1 MLMGKNE
8 YLDGENLEWQERL
21 FRLRKKYRE
30 TPPGFREAEEE
41 EKSLRDLRRIRKEY
55 EERKKYRIRSGYRA
69 LQECFVGRERYLTR
83 IEEIL
88 AQGGDWIDIGGYSS
102 RPDATPVTADE
113 EMRRLELGLEILRH
127 DYPSVPVS
135 VDTFRADVA
144 RYCVEKYGVAMIN
157 DISAGELDPE
167 MFRTVADLQ
176 VPYIMM
182 HMRGTPQTMASLTD
196 YTDLMDEIMLY
207 FAEKVRQLRLMGV
220 SDLILDPGFGFS
232 KTLEQNY
239 ELMAHLR
246 EFGIFD
252 LPILVGISRKRM
264 IYQLLGGSPEESLNG
279 TTALHAY
286 ALLNGADI
294 LRVHDVKEAVE
305 AVRIVQKIKE
315 YC

>member
-1 MLMGKNE
+1 MLNRTINIKGDLFPLDRPVVMGILNVTP
-8 YLDGENLEWQERL
+8 DSFFAGS
-21 FRLRKKYRE
+21 RKR
-30 TPPGFREAEEE
+30 TEAE
-41 EKSLRDLRRIRKEY
+41 I
-55 EERKKYRIRSGYRA
+55 A
-69 LQECFVGRERYLTR
+69 MR

-144 RYCVEKYGVAMIN
+144 RCCVEKYGVAMIN

-167 MFRTVADLQ
+167 MFRTVADLK

-196 YTDLMDEIMLY
+196 YTNLMDEIMLY
-207 FAEKVRQLRLMGV
+207 FAEKVRQLCLMGV

-264 IYQLLGGSPEESLNG
+264 IYQLLGGTPEESLNG
-279 TTALHAY
+279 TTALHTY
-286 ALLNGADI
+286 ALQNGADI

>member
-1 MLMGKNE
+1 MLNRTINIKGELFSLDRPVVMGILNVTP
-8 YLDGENLEWQERL
+8 DSFFAGS
-21 FRLRKKYRE
+21 RKR
-30 TPPGFREAEEE
+30 TEAE
-41 EKSLRDLRRIRKEY
+41 I
-55 EERKKYRIRSGYRA
+55 A
-69 LQECFVGRERYLTR
+69 VR

-144 RYCVEKYGVAMIN
+144 RCCVEKYGVAIIN

-264 IYQLLGGSPEESLNG
+264 IYQLLGGTPEESLNG
-279 TTALHAY
+279 TTALHTY

-305 AVRIVQKIKE
+305 VVRIVQKIKE

>member
-1 MLMGKNE
+1 MLNRTINIKGELFSLDRPVVMGILNVTP
-8 YLDGENLEWQERL
+8 DSFFAGS
-21 FRLRKKYRE
+21 RKR
-30 TPPGFREAEEE
+30 TEAE
-41 EKSLRDLRRIRKEY
+41 I
-55 EERKKYRIRSGYRA
+55 A
-69 LQECFVGRERYLTR
+69 AR

-113 EMRRLELGLEILRH
+113 EMRRLELGLEILSR

-144 RYCVEKYGVAMIN
+144 RCCVEKYGVAMIN

-167 MFRTVADLQ
+167 MFRTVADLK

-196 YTDLMDEIMLY
+196 YANLMDEIMLY

-264 IYQLLGGSPEESLNG
+264 IYQLLGGTPEESLNG
-279 TTALHAY
+279 TTALHTC

>member
-1 MLMGKNE
+1 MLNRTINIKGDLFPLDRPVVMGILNVTP
-8 YLDGENLEWQERL
+8 DSFFAGS
-21 FRLRKKYRE
+21 RKRTE
-30 TPPGFREAEEE
+30 TE
-41 EKSLRDLRRIRKEY
+41 IT
-55 EERKKYRIRSGYRA
+55 
-69 LQECFVGRERYLTR
+69 TR

-264 IYQLLGGSPEESLNG
+264 IYQLLGGTPEESLNG
-279 TTALHAY
+279 TTALHTY

>member
-1 MLMGKNE
+1 MLNRTINIKGELFSLDRPVVMGILNVTP
-8 YLDGENLEWQERL
+8 DSFFAGS
-21 FRLRKKYRE
+21 RKR
-30 TPPGFREAEEE
+30 TEAE
-41 EKSLRDLRRIRKEY
+41 I
-55 EERKKYRIRSGYRA
+55 A
-69 LQECFVGRERYLTR
+69 AR

-144 RYCVEKYGVAMIN
+144 RCCVEKYGVAMIN

-167 MFRTVADLQ
+167 MFRTVADLK

-196 YTDLMDEIMLY
+196 YTNLMDEIMLY
-207 FAEKVRQLRLMGV
+207 FAEKVRQLCLMGV

-264 IYQLLGGSPEESLNG
+264 IYQLLGGTPEESLNG
-279 TTALHAY
+279 TTALHTY

>member
-1 MLMGKNE
+1 MLNRTINIKGELFSLDRPVVMGILNVTP
-8 YLDGENLEWQERL
+8 DSFFAGS
-21 FRLRKKYRE
+21 RKRTE
-30 TPPGFREAEEE
+30 TE
-41 EKSLRDLRRIRKEY
+41 IT
-55 EERKKYRIRSGYRA
+55 
-69 LQECFVGRERYLTR
+69 TR

-113 EMRRLELGLEILRH
+113 EKRRLELGLEILSR

-167 MFRTVADLQ
+167 MFRTVADLK

-196 YTDLMDEIMLY
+196 YTNLMDEIMLY
-207 FAEKVRQLRLMGV
+207 FAEKVRQLCLMGV

-305 AVRIVQKIKE
+305 VVRIVQKIKE

>member
-1 MLMGKNE
+1 MLNRTINIKGELFSLDRPVVMGILNVTP
-8 YLDGENLEWQERL
+8 DSFFAGS
-21 FRLRKKYRE
+21 RKR
-30 TPPGFREAEEE
+30 TEAE
-41 EKSLRDLRRIRKEY
+41 I
-55 EERKKYRIRSGYRA
+55 A
-69 LQECFVGRERYLTR
+69 AR

-113 EMRRLELGLEILRH
+113 EMRRLELGLEILSR

-144 RYCVEKYGVAMIN
+144 RCCVEKYGVAMIN

-167 MFRTVADLQ
+167 MFRTVADLK

-196 YTDLMDEIMLY
+196 YTNLMDEIMLY

>member
-1 MLMGKNE
+1 MLNRTINIKGELFSLDRPVVMGILNVTP
-8 YLDGENLEWQERL
+8 DSIFAGS
-21 FRLRKKYRE
+21 RKR
-30 TPPGFREAEEE
+30 TEAE
-41 EKSLRDLRRIRKEY
+41 I
-55 EERKKYRIRSGYRA
+55 A
-69 LQECFVGRERYLTR
+69 AR

-113 EMRRLELGLEILRH
+113 EMRRLELGLEILSR

-144 RYCVEKYGVAMIN
+144 RCCVEKYGVAMIN

-167 MFRTVADLQ
+167 MFRTVADLK

-182 HMRGTPQTMASLTD
+182 HMRGTPQTKDSLTD
-196 YTDLMDEIMLY
+196 YTNLMDEIMLY

-252 LPILVGISRKRM
+252 LPILVGVSRKRM
-264 IYQLLGGSPEESLNG
+264 IYQLLGGTPEESLNG
-279 TTALHAY
+279 TTALHTY

>member
-1 MLMGKNE
+1 MLNRTINIKGDLFPLDRPVVMGILNVTP
-8 YLDGENLEWQERL
+8 DSFFAGS
-21 FRLRKKYRE
+21 RKRTE
-30 TPPGFREAEEE
+30 TE
-41 EKSLRDLRRIRKEY
+41 IT
-55 EERKKYRIRSGYRA
+55 
-69 LQECFVGRERYLTR
+69 TR

-167 MFRTVADLQ
+167 MFRTVADLK

-196 YTDLMDEIMLY
+196 YTNLMDEIMLY

-264 IYQLLGGSPEESLNG
+264 IYQLLGGTPEESLNG
-279 TTALHAY
+279 TTALHTY

>member
-1 MLMGKNE
+1 MLNRTINIKGELFPLDRPVVMGILNVTP
-8 YLDGENLEWQERL
+8 DSFFAGS
-21 FRLRKKYRE
+21 RKR
-30 TPPGFREAEEE
+30 TEAE
-41 EKSLRDLRRIRKEY
+41 I
-55 EERKKYRIRSGYRA
+55 A
-69 LQECFVGRERYLTR
+69 AR

-113 EMRRLELGLEILRH
+113 EMRRLELGLEILSR

-144 RYCVEKYGVAMIN
+144 RCCVEKYGVAMIN

-167 MFRTVADLQ
+167 MFRTVADLK

-196 YTDLMDEIMLY
+196 YTNLMDEIMLY

-264 IYQLLGGSPEESLNG
+264 IYQLLGGTPEESLNG
-279 TTALHAY
+279 TTALHTC

>member
-1 MLMGKNE
+1 MLNRTINIKGELFSLDRPVVMGILNVTP
-8 YLDGENLEWQERL
+8 DSFFAGS
-21 FRLRKKYRE
+21 RKR
-30 TPPGFREAEEE
+30 TEAE
-41 EKSLRDLRRIRKEY
+41 I
-55 EERKKYRIRSGYRA
+55 A
-69 LQECFVGRERYLTR
+69 VR

-144 RYCVEKYGVAMIN
+144 RCCVEKYGVAIIN

-264 IYQLLGGSPEESLNG
+264 IYQLLGGTPEESLNG
-279 TTALHAY
+279 TTALHTY

>member
-1 MLMGKNE
+1 MLNRTINIKGELFSLDRPVVMGILNVTP
-8 YLDGENLEWQERL
+8 DSFFAGS
-21 FRLRKKYRE
+21 RKR
-30 TPPGFREAEEE
+30 TEAE
-41 EKSLRDLRRIRKEY
+41 I
-55 EERKKYRIRSGYRA
+55 A
-69 LQECFVGRERYLTR
+69 MR

-113 EMRRLELGLEILRH
+113 EMRRLELGLEILSR

-144 RYCVEKYGVAMIN
+144 RCCVEKYGVAMIN

-167 MFRTVADLQ
+167 MFRTVADLK

-196 YTDLMDEIMLY
+196 YTNLMDEIMLY
-207 FAEKVRQLRLMGV
+207 FAEKVRQLCLMGV

-264 IYQLLGGSPEESLNG
+264 IYQLLGGTPEESLNG
-279 TTALHAY
+279 TTALHTY

>member
-1 MLMGKNE
+1 MLNRTINIKGDLFPLDRPVVMGILNVTP
-8 YLDGENLEWQERL
+8 DSFFAGS
-21 FRLRKKYRE
+21 RKRTE
-30 TPPGFREAEEE
+30 TE
-41 EKSLRDLRRIRKEY
+41 IT
-55 EERKKYRIRSGYRA
+55 
-69 LQECFVGRERYLTR
+69 TR

-144 RYCVEKYGVAMIN
+144 RCCVEKYGVAMIN

-196 YTDLMDEIMLY
+196 YTNLMDEIMLY

-252 LPILVGISRKRM
+252 LPVLVGVSRKRM
-264 IYQLLGGSPEESLNG
+264 IYQLLGSTPEESLNG
-279 TTALHAY
+279 TTALHTY

>member
-1 MLMGKNE
+1 MLNRTINIKGDLFPLDRPVVMGILNVTP
-8 YLDGENLEWQERL
+8 DSIFAGS
-21 FRLRKKYRE
+21 RKRTE
-30 TPPGFREAEEE
+30 TE
-41 EKSLRDLRRIRKEY
+41 IT
-55 EERKKYRIRSGYRA
+55 
-69 LQECFVGRERYLTR
+69 TR

-167 MFRTVADLQ
+167 MFRTVADLK

-196 YTDLMDEIMLY
+196 YTNLMDEIMLY
-207 FAEKVRQLRLMGV
+207 FAEKVRQLCLMGV

-264 IYQLLGGSPEESLNG
+264 IYQLLGGTPEESLNG
-279 TTALHAY
+279 TTALHTY

>member
-1 MLMGKNE
+1 MLNRTINIKGELFSLDRPVVMGILNVTP
-8 YLDGENLEWQERL
+8 DSFFAGS
-21 FRLRKKYRE
+21 RKRTE
-30 TPPGFREAEEE
+30 TE
-41 EKSLRDLRRIRKEY
+41 IT
-55 EERKKYRIRSGYRA
+55 
-69 LQECFVGRERYLTR
+69 TR

-207 FAEKVRQLRLMGV
+207 FAEKVRQLCLMGV

-305 AVRIVQKIKE
+305 VVRIVQKIKE

>member
-1 MLMGKNE
+1 MLNRTINIKGDLFPLDRPVVMGILNVTP
-8 YLDGENLEWQERL
+8 DSFFAGS
-21 FRLRKKYRE
+21 RKRTE
-30 TPPGFREAEEE
+30 TE
-41 EKSLRDLRRIRKEY
+41 IT
-55 EERKKYRIRSGYRA
+55 
-69 LQECFVGRERYLTR
+69 TR

-113 EMRRLELGLEILRH
+113 EKRRLELGLEILSR

-305 AVRIVQKIKE
+305 VVRIVQKIKE

>member
-1 MLMGKNE
+1 MLNRTINIKGDLFPLDRPVVMGILNVTP
-8 YLDGENLEWQERL
+8 DSFFAGS
-21 FRLRKKYRE
+21 RKR
-30 TPPGFREAEEE
+30 TEAE
-41 EKSLRDLRRIRKEY
+41 I
-55 EERKKYRIRSGYRA
+55 A
-69 LQECFVGRERYLTR
+69 MR

-144 RYCVEKYGVAMIN
+144 RCCVEKYGVAMIN

-167 MFRTVADLQ
+167 MFRTVADLK

-182 HMRGTPQTMASLTD
+182 HMRGTPQTKDSLTD
-196 YTDLMDEIMLY
+196 YTNLMDEIMLY

-264 IYQLLGGSPEESLNG
+264 IYQLLGGTPEESLNG
-279 TTALHAY
+279 TTALHTY

>member
-1 MLMGKNE
+1 MLNRTINIKGELFSLDRPVVMGILNVTP
-8 YLDGENLEWQERL
+8 DSIFAGS
-21 FRLRKKYRE
+21 RKR
-30 TPPGFREAEEE
+30 TEAE
-41 EKSLRDLRRIRKEY
+41 I
-55 EERKKYRIRSGYRA
+55 A
-69 LQECFVGRERYLTR
+69 VR

-113 EMRRLELGLEILRH
+113 EMRRLELGLEILSR

-144 RYCVEKYGVAMIN
+144 RCCVEKYGVAMIN

-167 MFRTVADLQ
+167 MFRTVADLK

-196 YTDLMDEIMLY
+196 YTNLMDEIMLY
-207 FAEKVRQLRLMGV
+207 FAEKVRQLCLMGV

-264 IYQLLGGSPEESLNG
+264 IYQLLGGTPEESLNG
-279 TTALHAY
+279 TTALHTY

>member
-1 MLMGKNE
+1 MLNRTINIKGDLFPLDRPVVMGILNVTP
-8 YLDGENLEWQERL
+8 DSFFAGS
-21 FRLRKKYRE
+21 RKRTE
-30 TPPGFREAEEE
+30 TE
-41 EKSLRDLRRIRKEY
+41 IT
-55 EERKKYRIRSGYRA
+55 
-69 LQECFVGRERYLTR
+69 TR

-167 MFRTVADLQ
+167 MFRTVADLK

-196 YTDLMDEIMLY
+196 YTNLMDEIMLY
-207 FAEKVRQLRLMGV
+207 FAEKVRQLCLMGV

-264 IYQLLGGSPEESLNG
+264 IYQLLGGTPEESLNG
-279 TTALHAY
+279 TTALHTY

-305 AVRIVQKIKE
+305 VVRIVQKIKE

>member
-1 MLMGKNE
+1 MLNRTINIKGELFPLDRPVVMGILNVTP
-8 YLDGENLEWQERL
+8 DSFFAGS
-21 FRLRKKYRE
+21 RKR
-30 TPPGFREAEEE
+30 TEAE
-41 EKSLRDLRRIRKEY
+41 I
-55 EERKKYRIRSGYRA
+55 A
-69 LQECFVGRERYLTR
+69 MR
-83 IEEIL
+83 IEEVL

-113 EMRRLELGLEILRH
+113 EMRRLELGLEILSR

-144 RYCVEKYGVAMIN
+144 RCCVEKYGVAMIN

-167 MFRTVADLQ
+167 MFRTVADLK

-196 YTDLMDEIMLY
+196 YTNLMDEIMLY

-264 IYQLLGGSPEESLNG
+264 IYQLLGGTPEESLNG
-279 TTALHAY
+279 TTALHTY

>member
-1 MLMGKNE
+1 MLNRTINIKGELFTLDRPVVMGILNVTP
-8 YLDGENLEWQERL
+8 DSFFAGS
-21 FRLRKKYRE
+21 RKR
-30 TPPGFREAEEE
+30 TEAE
-41 EKSLRDLRRIRKEY
+41 I
-55 EERKKYRIRSGYRA
+55 A
-69 LQECFVGRERYLTR
+69 AR

-113 EMRRLELGLEILRH
+113 EMRRLELGLEILSR

-144 RYCVEKYGVAMIN
+144 RCCVEKYGVAMIN

-167 MFRTVADLQ
+167 MFRTVADLK

-196 YTDLMDEIMLY
+196 YTNLMDEIMLY
-207 FAEKVRQLRLMGV
+207 FAEKVRQLCLMGV

-264 IYQLLGGSPEESLNG
+264 IYQLLGGTPEESLNG
-279 TTALHAY
+279 TTALHTY

>member
-1 MLMGKNE
+1 MLNRTINIKGDLFPLDRPVVMGILNVTP
-8 YLDGENLEWQERL
+8 DSFFAGS
-21 FRLRKKYRE
+21 RKRTE
-30 TPPGFREAEEE
+30 TE
-41 EKSLRDLRRIRKEY
+41 IT
-55 EERKKYRIRSGYRA
+55 
-69 LQECFVGRERYLTR
+69 TR

-113 EMRRLELGLEILRH
+113 EKRRLELGLEILSR

-167 MFRTVADLQ
+167 MFRTVADLK

-196 YTDLMDEIMLY
+196 YTNLMDEIMLY
-207 FAEKVRQLRLMGV
+207 FAEKVRQLCLMGV

-264 IYQLLGGSPEESLNG
+264 IYQLLGGTPEESLNG
-279 TTALHAY
+279 TTALHTY

>member
-1 MLMGKNE
+1 MLNRTINIKGDLFPLDRPVVMGILNVTP
-8 YLDGENLEWQERL
+8 DSFFAGS
-21 FRLRKKYRE
+21 RKRTE
-30 TPPGFREAEEE
+30 TE
-41 EKSLRDLRRIRKEY
+41 IT
-55 EERKKYRIRSGYRA
+55 
-69 LQECFVGRERYLTR
+69 TR

-144 RYCVEKYGVAMIN
+144 RCCVEKYGVAMIN

-264 IYQLLGGSPEESLNG
+264 IYQLLGGTPEESLNG
-279 TTALHAY
+279 TTALHTY

>member
-1 MLMGKNE
+1 MLNRTINIKGELFSLDRPVVMGILNVTP
-8 YLDGENLEWQERL
+8 DSFFAGS
-21 FRLRKKYRE
+21 RKR
-30 TPPGFREAEEE
+30 TEAE
-41 EKSLRDLRRIRKEY
+41 I
-55 EERKKYRIRSGYRA
+55 A
-69 LQECFVGRERYLTR
+69 MR

-113 EMRRLELGLEILRH
+113 EMRRLELGLEILSR

-144 RYCVEKYGVAMIN
+144 RCCVEKYGVAMIN

-167 MFRTVADLQ
+167 MFRTVADLK

-196 YTDLMDEIMLY
+196 YTNLMDEIMLY
-207 FAEKVRQLRLMGV
+207 FAEKVRQLCLMGV

-264 IYQLLGGSPEESLNG
+264 IYQLLGGTPEESLNG
-279 TTALHAY
+279 TTALHTY

-305 AVRIVQKIKE
+305 VVRIVQKIKE

>member
-1 MLMGKNE
+1 MLNRTINIKGDLFPLDRPVVMGILNVTP
-8 YLDGENLEWQERL
+8 DSIFAGS
-21 FRLRKKYRE
+21 RKR
-30 TPPGFREAEEE
+30 TEAE
-41 EKSLRDLRRIRKEY
+41 I
-55 EERKKYRIRSGYRA
+55 A
-69 LQECFVGRERYLTR
+69 AR

-144 RYCVEKYGVAMIN
+144 RCCVEKYGVAIIN

-252 LPILVGISRKRM
+252 LPILVCISRNRM
-264 IYQLLGGSPEESLNG
+264 IYQLLGGTPEESLNG
-279 TTALHAY
+279 TTALHTY

>member
-1 MLMGKNE
+1 MLNRTINIKGELFSLDRPVVMGILNVTP
-8 YLDGENLEWQERL
+8 DSFFAGS
-21 FRLRKKYRE
+21 RKR
-30 TPPGFREAEEE
+30 TEAE
-41 EKSLRDLRRIRKEY
+41 I
-55 EERKKYRIRSGYRA
+55 A
-69 LQECFVGRERYLTR
+69 MR

-113 EMRRLELGLEILRH
+113 EMRRLELGLEILSR

-144 RYCVEKYGVAMIN
+144 RCCVEKYGVAMIN

-167 MFRTVADLQ
+167 MFRTVADLK

-182 HMRGTPQTMASLTD
+182 HMRGTPQTKDSLTD
-196 YTDLMDEIMLY
+196 YTNLMDEIMLY

-264 IYQLLGGSPEESLNG
+264 IYQLLGGTPEESLNG
-279 TTALHAY
+279 TTALHTY

>member
-1 MLMGKNE
+1 MLNRTINIKGELFSLDRPVVMGILNVTP
-8 YLDGENLEWQERL
+8 DSFFAGS
-21 FRLRKKYRE
+21 RKR
-30 TPPGFREAEEE
+30 TEAE
-41 EKSLRDLRRIRKEY
+41 I
-55 EERKKYRIRSGYRA
+55 A
-69 LQECFVGRERYLTR
+69 AR

-113 EMRRLELGLEILRH
+113 EMRRLELGLEILSR

-144 RYCVEKYGVAMIN
+144 RCCVEKYGVAMIN

-167 MFRTVADLQ
+167 MFRTVADLK

-196 YTDLMDEIMLY
+196 YTNLMDEIMLY
-207 FAEKVRQLRLMGV
+207 FAEKVRQLCLMGV

-264 IYQLLGGSPEESLNG
+264 IYQLLNSTPEESLNG

-305 AVRIVQKIKE
+305 VVRIVQKIKE

>member
-1 MLMGKNE
+1 MLNRTINIKGELFSLDRPVVMGILNVTP
-8 YLDGENLEWQERL
+8 DSIFAGS
-21 FRLRKKYRE
+21 RKRTE
-30 TPPGFREAEEE
+30 TE
-41 EKSLRDLRRIRKEY
+41 IT
-55 EERKKYRIRSGYRA
+55 
-69 LQECFVGRERYLTR
+69 TR

-144 RYCVEKYGVAMIN
+144 RCCVEKYGVAMIN

-182 HMRGTPQTMASLTD
+182 HMRGTPQTKDSLTD
-196 YTDLMDEIMLY
+196 YTNLMDEIMLY

-264 IYQLLGGSPEESLNG
+264 IYQLLGGTPEESLNG

>member
-1 MLMGKNE
+1 MLNRTINIKGDLFPLDRPVVMGILNVTP
-8 YLDGENLEWQERL
+8 DSFFAGS
-21 FRLRKKYRE
+21 RKRTE
-30 TPPGFREAEEE
+30 TE
-41 EKSLRDLRRIRKEY
+41 IT
-55 EERKKYRIRSGYRA
+55 
-69 LQECFVGRERYLTR
+69 TR

-144 RYCVEKYGVAMIN
+144 RCCVEKYGVAMIN

-196 YTDLMDEIMLY
+196 YTNLMDEIMLY

-252 LPILVGISRKRM
+252 LPILVGVSRKRM

>member
-1 MLMGKNE
+1 MLNRTINIKGELFSLDRPVVMGILNVTP
-8 YLDGENLEWQERL
+8 DSFFAGS
-21 FRLRKKYRE
+21 RKR
-30 TPPGFREAEEE
+30 TEAE
-41 EKSLRDLRRIRKEY
+41 I
-55 EERKKYRIRSGYRA
+55 A
-69 LQECFVGRERYLTR
+69 AR

-113 EMRRLELGLEILRH
+113 EMRRLELGLEILNR

-144 RYCVEKYGVAMIN
+144 RCCVEKYGVAMIN

-167 MFRTVADLQ
+167 MFRTVADLK

-196 YTDLMDEIMLY
+196 YTNLMDEIMLY
-207 FAEKVRQLRLMGV
+207 FAEKVRQLCLMGV

-264 IYQLLGGSPEESLNG
+264 IYQLLGGTPEESLNG
-279 TTALHAY
+279 TTALHTY

>member
-1 MLMGKNE
+1 MLNRTINIKGDLFPLDRPVVMGILNVTP
-8 YLDGENLEWQERL
+8 DSFFAGS
-21 FRLRKKYRE
+21 RKRTE
-30 TPPGFREAEEE
+30 TE
-41 EKSLRDLRRIRKEY
+41 IT
-55 EERKKYRIRSGYRA
+55 
-69 LQECFVGRERYLTR
+69 TR

-264 IYQLLGGSPEESLNG
+264 IYQLLGGTPEESLNG

>member
-1 MLMGKNE
+1 MLNRTINIKGDLFPLDRPVVMGILNVTP
-8 YLDGENLEWQERL
+8 DSIFAGS
-21 FRLRKKYRE
+21 RKR
-30 TPPGFREAEEE
+30 TEAE
-41 EKSLRDLRRIRKEY
+41 I
-55 EERKKYRIRSGYRA
+55 A
-69 LQECFVGRERYLTR
+69 VR

-144 RYCVEKYGVAMIN
+144 RCCVEKYGVAIIN

-232 KTLEQNY
+232 KMLEQNY

-305 AVRIVQKIKE
+305 VVRIVQKIKE

>member
-1 MLMGKNE
+1 MLNRTINIKGDLFPLDRPVVMGILNVTP
-8 YLDGENLEWQERL
+8 DSIFAGS
-21 FRLRKKYRE
+21 RKRTE
-30 TPPGFREAEEE
+30 TE
-41 EKSLRDLRRIRKEY
+41 IT
-55 EERKKYRIRSGYRA
+55 
-69 LQECFVGRERYLTR
+69 TR

-113 EMRRLELGLEILRH
+113 EMRRLELGLEILSR

-144 RYCVEKYGVAMIN
+144 RCCVEKYGVAMIN

-167 MFRTVADLQ
+167 MFRTVADLK

-196 YTDLMDEIMLY
+196 YTNLMDEIMLY
-207 FAEKVRQLRLMGV
+207 FAEKVRQLCLMGV

-264 IYQLLGGSPEESLNG
+264 IYQLLGGTPEESLNG
-279 TTALHAY
+279 TTALHTY

>member
-1 MLMGKNE
+1 MLNRTINIKGDLFPLDRPVVMGILNVTP
-8 YLDGENLEWQERL
+8 DSFFAGS
-21 FRLRKKYRE
+21 RKRTE
-30 TPPGFREAEEE
+30 TE
-41 EKSLRDLRRIRKEY
+41 IT
-55 EERKKYRIRSGYRA
+55 
-69 LQECFVGRERYLTR
+69 TR

-113 EMRRLELGLEILRH
+113 EMRRLELGLEILSR

-144 RYCVEKYGVAMIN
+144 RCCVEKYGVAMIN

-167 MFRTVADLQ
+167 MFRTVADLK

-264 IYQLLGGSPEESLNG
+264 IYQLLGGTPEESLNG
-279 TTALHAY
+279 TTALHTY

>member
-1 MLMGKNE
+1 MLNRTINIKGELFSLDRPVVMGILNVTP
-8 YLDGENLEWQERL
+8 DSFFAGS
-21 FRLRKKYRE
+21 RKR
-30 TPPGFREAEEE
+30 TEAE
-41 EKSLRDLRRIRKEY
+41 I
-55 EERKKYRIRSGYRA
+55 A
-69 LQECFVGRERYLTR
+69 MR

-144 RYCVEKYGVAMIN
+144 RCCVEKYGVAIIN

>member
-1 MLMGKNE
+1 MLNRTINIKGDLFPLDRPVVMGILNVTP
-8 YLDGENLEWQERL
+8 DSFFAGS
-21 FRLRKKYRE
+21 RKR
-30 TPPGFREAEEE
+30 TEAE
-41 EKSLRDLRRIRKEY
+41 I
-55 EERKKYRIRSGYRA
+55 A
-69 LQECFVGRERYLTR
+69 MR

-144 RYCVEKYGVAMIN
+144 RCCVEKYGVAMIN

-167 MFRTVADLQ
+167 MFRTVADLK

-182 HMRGTPQTMASLTD
+182 HMRGTPQTKDSLTD
-196 YTDLMDEIMLY
+196 YTNLMDEIMLY
-207 FAEKVRQLRLMGV
+207 FAEKVWQLRLMGV

-252 LPILVGISRKRM
+252 LPVLVGVSRKRM